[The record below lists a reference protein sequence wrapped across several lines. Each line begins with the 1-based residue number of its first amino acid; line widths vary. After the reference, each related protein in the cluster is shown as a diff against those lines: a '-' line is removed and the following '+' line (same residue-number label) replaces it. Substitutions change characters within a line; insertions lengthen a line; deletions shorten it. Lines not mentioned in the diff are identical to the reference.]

1 MLLGYGAAT
10 DYLRPTIGYV
20 SGGEGPKMINQYF
33 NVYALR
39 RVRTAGYAT
48 DIVEQ
53 CCHCSVAGHQ
63 TEVVNMHIN

>member
-1 MLLGYGAAT
+1 M
-10 DYLRPTIGYV
+10 

-48 DIVEQ
+48 AVHHEEYIYIYDQQQSVSEQ
-53 CCHCSVAGHQ
+53 ASPH
-63 TEVVNMHIN
+63 MHVSTSL

>member
-1 MLLGYGAAT
+1 M
-10 DYLRPTIGYV
+10 

-48 DIVEQ
+48 ACIGLVDLL
-53 CCHCSVAGHQ
+53 G
-63 TEVVNMHIN
+63 